1 MMRISTLILGGL
13 AVAST
18 TSGPVHAA
26 GPAACA
32 TADTLTG
39 LLDRSYGELPIS
51 NGLQKNGQLLQ
62 IYASP
67 TTGTWTAV
75 TTTPTRVSCVLA
87 TGRNWG
93 DEVERNV
100 AASQVP
106 AARMPSQ

>member
-1 MMRISTLILGGL
+1 MMRISTLILGAL
-13 AVAST
+13 VVAAT
-18 TSGPVHAA
+18 PPDPARA
-26 GPAACA
+26 GGSACA
-32 TADTLTG
+32 TADTLTAM
-39 LLDRSYGELPIS
+39 LDRSYGELPIS

>member
-1 MMRISTLILGGL
+1 MMRISPLILGAL
-13 AVAST
+13 VAT
-18 TSGPVHAA
+18 ATPPDPARA
-26 GPAACA
+26 GGSACA
-32 TADTLTG
+32 TAEALTA

-75 TTTPTRVSCVLA
+75 TTTPTGVSCVLA

-93 DEVERNV
+93 DEVERKV
-100 AASQVP
+100 AASQAP
-106 AARMPSQ
+106 AARIPSR